1 MGIDNQEVSNGWT
14 QYQKLVLAE
23 LTRHELNINSLR
35 DENIDHKMTLTKIDQ
50 NIKSIK
56 DDIEKIRDTQLDI
69 EGYQREQD
77 KKFDTQQKKLD
88 DKFNEQKLELE
99 HLKWKVTASIAIFV
113 FVINAVIHLAGKL
126 WKWW

>member
-1 MGIDNQEVSNGWT
+1 MGIDKQEVSNGWT
-14 QYQKLVLAE
+14 IYQKLVLAE
-23 LTRHELNINSLR
+23 LTRHELNINILR

-50 NIKSIK
+50 NISSIK
-56 DDIEKIRDTQLDI
+56 IDIQKILDTQLDI
-69 EGYQREQD
+69 EVYQREQD

-99 HLKWKVTASIAIFV
+99 HLKWKVTASITIFV
-113 FVINAVIHLAGKL
+113 FVINAVIHLAGEL

>member
-1 MGIDNQEVSNGWT
+1 
-14 QYQKLVLAE
+14 
-23 LTRHELNINSLR
+23 
-35 DENIDHKMTLTKIDQ
+35 MTLTKIDQ